1 MGTTTRVIEVDAEG
15 GNKSGKSTEDS
26 YDFIERK
33 KFKEYSDRKET
44 LFQTEKNAFVPGTQ
58 INFTL
63 YKQHRADFEPFI
75 KADEKS
81 PALLTAEMLSEVL
94 GSRSEIMIERT
105 DIERYHSYLKAV
117 SALPGLSED
126 NSYRQK
132 TFAMKEDAKIVMK
145 ELLDDPRSGEKIKEA
160 KNVVSTLVNAVLD
173 NSEMLFNMVTL
184 SKYDY
189 YTYTHCVNVA
199 TLSIG
204 LAIAVGLEKQRVENL
219 GIGAILHDVGK
230 TAIPAELINKQ
241 GRLNELEFM
250 RVKEHVREGE
260 ALLVGNKDI
269 PKESLDAV
277 LQHHEK
283 LSGKGY
289 PLHLKGDEIKLF
301 GRIAAIADCYDAL
314 TTQRSYKPA
323 LKPFEALKII
333 AKEINDFDRPLLKE
347 FIGMLGK
354 IKP

>member
-1 MGTTTRVIEVDAEG
+1 MGTTTRVIEVNAED
-15 GNKSGKSTEDS
+15 NKSGKPAEDA
-26 YDFIERK
+26 YDYIEDK
-33 KFKEYSDRKET
+33 KFKEYSDRKEI
-44 LFQTEKNAFVPGTQ
+44 LFQTEKNAFVPGTE
-58 INFTL
+58 IAFTL
-63 YKQHRADFEPFI
+63 YKQHRADFQPFV
-75 KADEKS
+75 KATEES
-81 PALLTAEMLSEVL
+81 PAVLTAEMLRVVIES
-94 GSRSEIMIERT
+94 GSEIMIERT
-105 DIERYHSYLKAV
+105 DIARYHSYLKAV
-117 SALPGLSED
+117 SDLPGLSED
-126 NSYRQK
+126 NSQRRK

-160 KNVVSTLVNAVLD
+160 KNVVTTLVNAVLD

-204 LAIAVGLEKQRVENL
+204 LAVAVGLEKTLVESL
-219 GIGAILHDVGK
+219 GIGAILHDIGK

-241 GRLNELEFM
+241 GRLNEFEFM
-250 RVKEHVREGE
+250 RVKEHVREGGM
-260 ALLVGNKDI
+260 LLEGNKDI
-269 PKESLDAV
+269 PKESFDAV

-289 PLHLKGDEIKLF
+289 PGHLKGDDIKLF

-323 LKPFEALKII
+323 LKPFDALTIL
-333 AKEINDFDRPLLKE
+333 AKEKNDFDRPLLKE

-354 IKP
+354 IRP